1 VAIDMQA
8 CSQRRV
14 RSIAAHLAWPTG
26 GAAVGAVTE
35 GTAIGLHGPL
45 PPPSQTTYLRE
56 RDEWAALA
64 EADATKWF
72 TNHRGKSGLPLLEDD
87 YLFQNPD
94 HPCVVPYLPAGHSAS
109 DKRTAILIMPG
120 GGYHW
125 YDSRPKLSI
134 AQHNLS
140 HVRQLLSATARV
152 LTYYDRLAPFEG
164 PPIGRWCGEHGI
176 VGFVL
181 RYRLLREDKDG
192 NPIGYTRSDALADAA
207 AAMK

>member
-1 VAIDMQA
+1 MQTH
-8 CSQRRV
+8 SQRRV
-14 RSIAAHLAWPTG
+14 QNIAVHLACPTAG
-26 GAAVGAVTE
+26 VGAVTE
-35 GTAIGLHGPL
+35 GAAIGLHGPL

-94 HPCVVPYLPAGHSAS
+94 DPCIVPYLPVGHSAS

-125 YDSRPKLSI
+125 YNLD
-134 AQHNLS
+134 AQLVQHTCT
-140 HVRQLLSATARV
+140 VEQLFDWCHARA
-152 LTYYDRLAPFEG
+152 DP
-164 PPIGRWCGEHGI
+164 
-176 VGFVL
+176 L
-181 RYRLLREDKDG
+181 R
-192 NPIGYTRSDALADAA
+192 
-207 AAMK
+207 